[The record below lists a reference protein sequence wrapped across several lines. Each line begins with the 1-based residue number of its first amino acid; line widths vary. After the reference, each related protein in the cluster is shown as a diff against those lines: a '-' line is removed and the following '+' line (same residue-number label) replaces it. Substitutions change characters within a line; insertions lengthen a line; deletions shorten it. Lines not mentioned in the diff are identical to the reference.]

1 MPRKTRRRRPLKKKK
16 KGTYREKKHKYKY
29 LRGGLGDNDY
39 KHIKITDTFRFQSSC
54 NQYGGGGDYT
64 SHDEKVKEFK
74 KYVFGSENHA
84 DLWVQILTL
93 CYEKK
98 IPFYILTS
106 GGKVGII
113 RTLQLLELDHL
124 VDEVLCNNPNDDVN
138 PLNTNP
144 DLDVFSRNKF
154 KTMDKYQI
162 IKEIF
167 RKCNDSGNGIFIDND
182 DRNVTHRELCSNVKF
197 IHATGDNISRY
208 KVKSK
213 FLSFVSNLSLEY
225 KSIFS
230 NLPDLLYHKT
240 NFVHTSHLLSILEDI
255 NSGRIDI
262 VVSDFDGT
270 MSPWL
275 GALPFNNKI
284 FTNRF
289 QTYFN
294 VKIE

>member
-1 MPRKTRRRRPLKKKK
+1 MQIKTRRRRPLKKKK

-39 KHIKITDTFRFQSSC
+39 KHINITDTFRFQTGC
-54 NQYGGGGDYT
+54 NQIGGGGDHT
-64 SHDEKVKEFK
+64 THDNKVKEFK

-84 DLWVQILTL
+84 NLWVQILTL
-93 CYEKK
+93 CHEKK

-124 VDEVLCNNPNDDVN
+124 VDEVLCNNPSDHVN

-144 DLDVFSRNKF
+144 DPDGVSRNKF
-154 KTMDKYQI
+154 KKMSKYQI

-167 RKCNDSGNGIFIDND
+167 RKCNQTGNGIFIDND
-182 DRNVTHRELCSNVKF
+182 VVNEKHHELCSNVRF
-197 IHATGDNISRY
+197 IHATGDDNSRY
-208 KVKSK
+208 RVTSE
-213 FLSFVSNLSLEY
+213 FLTFVSLLSHEY
-225 KSIFS
+225 KSPFS
-230 NLPDLLYHKT
+230 DLPNILYRDTNLVTP
-240 NFVHTSHLLSILEDI
+240 SILMDI
-255 NSGRIDI
+255 IDQI
-262 VVSDFDGT
+262 NMGGIEFVVSDFDGT
-270 MSPWL
+270 MEPWR
-275 GALPFNNKI
+275 GALPFNDKR
-284 FTNRF
+284 FTERF

>member
-1 MPRKTRRRRPLKKKK
+1 MQIKTRRRRPLKKKK
-16 KGTYREKKHKYKY
+16 KGTYREKTHKYKY

-39 KHIKITDTFRFQSSC
+39 KHIKITDTFRFQDESY
-54 NQYGGGGDYT
+54 QLGGGGDHT
-64 SHDEKVKEFK
+64 THDNKVKEFK
-74 KYVFGSENHA
+74 KYVFGSEIHA
-84 DLWVQILTL
+84 NLWVQILTL
-93 CYEKK
+93 CHEKK

-124 VDEVLCNNPNDDVN
+124 VDEVLCNNPNVN

-144 DLDVFSRNKF
+144 DPDGVSRNKF
-154 KTMDKYQI
+154 KTMSKYQI

-167 RKCNDSGNGIFIDND
+167 RKCNQTGNGIFIDND
-182 DRNVTHRELCSNVKF
+182 DRNEKHHELCSNVRF
-197 IHATGDNISRY
+197 IRATGDDNSRY
-208 KVKSK
+208 KSE
-213 FLSFVSNLSLEY
+213 FLTFVSLLSHEY
-225 KSIFS
+225 KSPFS
-230 NLPDLLYHKT
+230 DLPNLLYRHT
-240 NFVHTSHLLSILEDI
+240 NFVHTSHLLSILEEI

-275 GALPFNNKI
+275 GALPFNNER
-284 FTNRF
+284 FTERF

-294 VKIE
+294 DKIE

>member
-39 KHIKITDTFRFQSSC
+39 KHIKITDTFRFQDGC
-54 NQYGGGGDYT
+54 NQIGGGGDRT
-64 SHDEKVKEFK
+64 THDNKVKEFK

-93 CYEKK
+93 CREKK

-124 VDEVLCNNPNDDVN
+124 VDEVLCNNPNDHVN

-144 DLDVFSRNKF
+144 DQDGVLRNKF
-154 KTMDKYQI
+154 KTMNKYQI

-182 DRNVTHRELCSNVKF
+182 DRNVTHHELCSNVRF

-208 KVKSK
+208 KVTSE

-230 NLPDLLYHKT
+230 DLPNLLYRHT
-240 NFVHTSHLLSILEDI
+240 NFVHTSHLLSIIDEI

-275 GALPFNNKI
+275 GALPFNNEK
-284 FTNRF
+284 FTKRF

>member
-1 MPRKTRRRRPLKKKK
+1 MQIKTRRRRPLKKKK

-39 KHIKITDTFRFQSSC
+39 KHINVTDTFRFQDGC
-54 NQYGGGGDYT
+54 TQIGGGGDHT
-64 SHDEKVKEFK
+64 THDIKVKEFK
-74 KYVFGSENHA
+74 KYVFGSEKHA

-93 CYEKK
+93 CHENK

-106 GGKVGII
+106 GGKVNII

-124 VDEVLCNNPNDDVN
+124 VDEVLCNNPNDHVN

-154 KTMDKYQI
+154 KTMSKYQI

-182 DRNVTHRELCSNVKF
+182 DINKDRHNLCSNVRF
-197 IHATGDNISRY
+197 IHATGDNLDRY
-208 KVKSK
+208 RVSSK
-213 FLSFVSNLSLEY
+213 FLTFVSNLSLEF
-225 KSIFS
+225 KSPFS
-230 NLPDLLYHKT
+230 DLPSILYDNTNL
-240 NFVHTSHLLSILEDI
+240 VHTSHLLSIIDEID
-255 NSGRIDI
+255 SGRIDI

-270 MSPWL
+270 MSPWR
-275 GALPFNNKI
+275 GALPFTNES
-284 FTNRF
+284 FTERF
-289 QTYFN
+289 KTHFN